1 MRRRTLLST
10 LIVMTLPTGLLAG
23 CSSGGPSAA
32 PVTYVT
38 AQKAADITVSG
49 AAYQQAALGSEAF
62 GLALLRRLG
71 DGSADGNVVFSPQT
85 LVDLLAMILPGA
97 TGQTATQLSDA
108 LGDAG
113 LTASSTAGALGK
125 LDATARADANQGSNT
140 LDESSDVW
148 TASGL
153 ELAQNDLATLDGA
166 FGTGVHQTDFAGDPQ
181 GSAQAID
188 NLVSQETHGYIP
200 QLFAPN
206 SFDASTR
213 LVLTDA
219 VYLDA
224 SWASKFDPN
233 ETGTSDFYPANGSPI
248 QASMMSQIGQFKY
261 ASGSGWQLIEMPYA
275 GGKTAMDILL
285 PAKGSGTLSA
295 LRDGLSATSLNSML
309 SSMTAQ
315 DVTLTVPKF
324 TTSYSPDDL
333 IRTLS
338 ALGLDRLFTNA
349 DLTGMT
355 ADHEALAVTE
365 VVEKAYVAVA
375 ENGTVAAAAAGA
387 AVGASAR
394 APAGTTFDADH
405 PFLYLV
411 RDVSTGQVLFAGQF
425 TGH

>member
-1 MRRRTLLST
+1 MRRGMLRST
-10 LIVMTLPTGLLAG
+10 LIVMALPTGLLAG

-49 AAYQQAALGSEAF
+49 AAYQQAAMGSEAF
-62 GLALLRRLG
+62 GLALLRKLG
-71 DGSADGNVVFSPQT
+71 DGAAGGNVVFSPQT

-125 LDATARADANQGSNT
+125 LDATARADANQDSNT

-153 ELAQNDLATLDGA
+153 KLAQNYLATLDGA

-181 GSAQAID
+181 GAAQAVD
-188 NLVSQETHGYIP
+188 NLGYIP
-200 QLFAPN
+200 QLFSPDA
-206 SFDASTR
+206 FDANTR

-224 SWASKFDPN
+224 SWASRFDPN
-233 ETGTSDFYPANGSPI
+233 ETATSEFYPADGSPI
-248 QASMMSQIGQFKY
+248 QDSMMSQIGQFKY

-309 SSMTAQ
+309 NSMTAQ
-315 DVTLTVPKF
+315 NVTLTVPKF
-324 TTSYSPDDL
+324 TTSYSPDYL
-333 IRTLS
+333 SRTLS

-355 ADHEALAVTE
+355 ADHEPLAVNQ

-394 APAGTTFDADH
+394 VATGATFDADH

-411 RDVSTGQVLFAGQF
+411 RDVSTGQILFAGQF

>member
-1 MRRRTLLST
+1 MRRRALLST
-10 LIVMTLPTGLLAG
+10 LIAATLPAGLLAG
-23 CSSGGPSAA
+23 CSSSGPAA
-32 PVTYVT
+32 TPVTFVT
-38 AQKAADITVSG
+38 AQKAADITVSS
-49 AAYQQAALGSEAF
+49 AAYQQAAMGSEAF
-62 GLALLRRLG
+62 GLALLRKLG
-71 DGSADGNVVFSPQT
+71 DATDEGNVVFSPQT

-125 LDATARADANQGSNT
+125 LDATTRADANQDSNT

-153 ELAQNDLATLDGA
+153 KLAQNYLATLDGA
-166 FGTGVHQTDFAGDPQ
+166 FGTGVHQADFAGDPR

-200 QLFAPN
+200 QLFGPD
-206 SFDASTR
+206 SFGASTR

-219 VYLDA
+219 DYLDA

-233 ETGTSDFYPANGSPI
+233 ETINSGFYLTDGSVTQVP
-248 QASMMSQIGQFKY
+248 MMSQTGRFKY
-261 ASGSGWQLIEMPYA
+261 ASGSGWQLLEMPYA

-295 LRDGLSATSLNSML
+295 LRDSLSATSLNSML
-309 SSMTAQ
+309 SSMTEQ
-315 DVTLTVPKF
+315 NVTLTVPKF
-324 TTSYSPDDL
+324 TTSYSPEGL
-333 IRTLS
+333 IQTLS
-338 ALGLDRLFTNA
+338 TLGLDRLFTNA
-349 DLTGMT
+349 DLTGIT
-355 ADHEALAVTE
+355 ADHEPLDVNE
-365 VVEKAYVAVA
+365 VVETAYVAVA
-375 ENGTVAAAAAGA
+375 ENGTVAAAAGGA
-387 AVGASAR
+387 AIATSAR
-394 APAGTTFDADH
+394 AATGTAFDADH

-425 TGH
+425 TGR